1 LSFIQSI
8 DKLSIIYYLKKKIFS
23 GGVADYALW
32 TPGLQNIEKKKPKDK
47 IICCQWSSD
56 GMHLAYGT
64 IAGTVVLLSR
74 NLEEE
79 G

>member
-1 LSFIQSI
+1 M
-8 DKLSIIYYLKKKIFS
+8 
-23 GGVADYALW
+23 ADYALW